1 MTAEISE
8 SEKNKLREAA
18 ARHHYSGDWPSDE
31 DVKLL
36 LKHDLIEPG
45 KNKFSYI
52 QKPALYDMLGI
63 A

>member
-1 MTAEISE
+1 MNAEI

-36 LKHDLIEPG
+36 LKHDLIKAGANE
-45 KNKFSYI
+45 FSYR
-52 QKPALYDMLGI
+52 QQPALYKTLGI